1 MRIKEVMSHPAVSCR
16 TDMTLD
22 AVVRLM
28 SEYNCGIVPVVDG
41 DGRLAGVLTDRDVCL
56 AALKQNQALNL
67 IPVGEVMARQ
77 VFSCRADDV
86 IESAERLMRDQRIHR
101 VLVIDADRRPVGVLS
116 VDDLAQMAAK
126 AKKSSVEREF
136 VQTLADIC
144 RPAVQA
150 ARTGKGGTI
159 VI

>member
-1 MRIKEVMSHPAVSCR
+1 MRIKEVMSHPVVSCR

-28 SEYNCGIVPVVDG
+28 SEYNCGIVPVVDA
-41 DGRLAGVLTDRDVCL
+41 DGRLTGVLTDRDICL
-56 AALKQNQALNL
+56 AALKRNQALNM

-77 VFSCRADDV
+77 VFSCRADDLV
-86 IESAERLMRDQRIHR
+86 ESAERLMREQRIHR
-101 VLVIDADRRPVGVLS
+101 VTAIDADRRPVGVLS

-126 AKKSSVEREF
+126 SKKSGVEREF
-136 VQTLADIC
+136 IQTLADIC
-144 RPAVQA
+144 RPAVHA
-150 ARTGKGGTI
+150 PRTTKAGTV